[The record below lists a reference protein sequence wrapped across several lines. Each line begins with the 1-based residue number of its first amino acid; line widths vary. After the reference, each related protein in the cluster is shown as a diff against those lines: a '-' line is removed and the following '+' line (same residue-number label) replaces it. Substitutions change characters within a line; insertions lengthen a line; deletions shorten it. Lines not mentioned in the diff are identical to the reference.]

1 MVVNH
6 RFSNTDISD
15 FQLYWEHQRLRAS
28 ETLSYPRYKSF
39 VQCINMTYIV
49 QTLPDYASYFRDPNN
64 LLFRYVV
71 KDTSD
76 LPVPAEIL
84 EKHKSVTILHDFERY
99 VDDIRDL
106 KVYEDDIWIIS
117 YPKCGSTWA
126 QEAVWQT
133 MNNLDFDSEGKVPLH
148 TRIGFLE

>member
-1 MVVNH
+1 
-6 RFSNTDISD
+6 
-15 FQLYWEHQRLRAS
+15 
-28 ETLSYPRYKSF
+28 
-39 VQCINMTYIV
+39 MTYIV
-49 QTLPDYASYFRDPNN
+49 QTLPDYASHFRDPNN

-76 LPVPAEIL
+76 LAVPADIL
-84 EKHKSVTILHDFERY
+84 KQHSSVTILHDFEKY

-126 QEAVWQT
+126 QEAIWQI
-133 MNNLDFDSEGKVPLH
+133 MNNLDFDGGGKVPLNI
-148 TRIGFLE
+148 RIGFLE